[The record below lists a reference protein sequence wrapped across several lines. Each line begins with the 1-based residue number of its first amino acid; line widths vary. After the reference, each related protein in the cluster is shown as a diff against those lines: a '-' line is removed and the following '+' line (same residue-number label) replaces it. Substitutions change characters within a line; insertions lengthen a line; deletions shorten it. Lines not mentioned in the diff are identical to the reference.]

1 MRLIR
6 RQASISIAHSAR
18 DSDYEGLQW
27 AEQQLLYGMAEFM
40 RRDLSPVRGAV
51 IMPAQR
57 DGAKLEAAPVA
68 ADLDDVAEAVSV
80 RLAMQEQNAKAGDQ

>member
-6 RQASISIAHSAR
+6 RQASISIARGAR
-18 DSDYEGLQW
+18 ASDYEGLQR
-27 AEQQLLYGMAEFM
+27 AEHELLYGMTEFM

-51 IMPAQR
+51 ITPAQR
-57 DGAKLEAAPVA
+57 DGAELEAAPVA

>member
-6 RQASISIAHSAR
+6 RKASVPIARGAR

-27 AEQQLLYGMAEFM
+27 AEQELLYGMAKFM

-51 IMPAQR
+51 ITPAQR

-80 RLAMQEQNAKAGDQ
+80 RLAVQEQNAKASDQ

>member
-1 MRLIR
+1 
-6 RQASISIAHSAR
+6 
-18 DSDYEGLQW
+18 
-27 AEQQLLYGMAEFM
+27 M

-51 IMPAQR
+51 ITPAQR

-68 ADLDDVAEAVSV
+68 ADLDDIAKAVSV